1 MNRTITALIG
11 IAAAAG
17 LGFAGLTLAASPFS
31 DPVLIDIEAHR
42 DDDGVC
48 RGEAHWA
55 VSAKDADITASVGA
69 RTMGLHIELPCA
81 RLDEVAA
88 LTPVG
93 ARKKMVVTVRAAL
106 LYVDGDGTCK
116 MQLARAVTPADEKM
130 ARVVGTRVISD
141 NPVVFECAKMKAAI
155 VDAVAVPIVL
165 QDGSF
170 MFDWPVSDI
179 ALPLP
184 VKK

>member
-1 MNRTITALIG
+1 MNRTTAAILAL
-11 IAAAAG
+11 AAAAG
-17 LGFAGLTLAASPFS
+17 LGYAGLTLAASPFD

-55 VSAKDADITASVGA
+55 VSAKDADVKASIGV
-69 RTMGLHIELPCA
+69 RTMGLHIEMPCA

-88 LTPVG
+88 LSPVG
-93 ARKKMVVTVRAAL
+93 ARRKMVVSVRAAL

-116 MQLARAVTPADEKM
+116 MQLARSVTPADAQM
-130 ARVVGTRVISD
+130 ARVVGTKVVSD
-141 NPVVFECAKMKAAI
+141 NPVLLDCAKVKAAI
-155 VDAVAVPIVL
+155 VGAVAVPIVL
-165 QDGSF
+165 PDGSF
-170 MFDWPVSDI
+170 MFDWPVNDI